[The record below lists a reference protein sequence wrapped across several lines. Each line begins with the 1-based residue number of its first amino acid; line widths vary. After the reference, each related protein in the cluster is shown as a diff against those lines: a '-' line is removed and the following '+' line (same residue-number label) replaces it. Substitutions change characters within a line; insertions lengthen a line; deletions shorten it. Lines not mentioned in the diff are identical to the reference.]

1 MAGMPAIVAKDLTRI
16 FKSYRKRPGFWGG
29 LTGLVRREYDRI
41 EAASGVT
48 FEIEEGELVGFL
60 GPNGAGKTTTLK
72 MLAGLLHPTSGEARV
87 LGFVPWERHNEYRR
101 RFALVMGQKNQLWW
115 DLPAMESFELNREIY
130 QVDRRDFQARLDELT
145 DLLEVRDKLRVMV
158 RELSLGE
165 RMKMELIASLLHAP
179 SVLFLDEPTI
189 GLDVVSQQKVRD
201 FIRHYNAKGQVTII
215 LTSHYMQDIEAL
227 CHRVIIMD
235 RGKIFYDGRLSEIVA
250 RFAPH
255 KIVQVTCRQPIP
267 DEALRPLGEVVERRD
282 TTVRLRVPRDRIGAA
297 CRELF
302 SRFPIEDIA
311 IEEVPVEDI
320 VREIFSQKSR

>member
-1 MAGMPAIVAKDLTRI
+1 MPAIVARDLTRI
-16 FKSYRKRPGFWGG
+16 FRSYRKRPGFWGG
-29 LTGLVRREYDRI
+29 VAGLFRREYDRI
-41 EAASGVT
+41 EAAVGVN
-48 FEIEEGELVGFL
+48 FEIDEGELVGFL

-87 LGFVPWERHNEYRR
+87 LGHVPWERRNEYRR

-115 DLPAMESFELNREIY
+115 DLPALESFELNREIY
-130 QVDRRDFQARLDELT
+130 QVERREFQARLDELT
-145 DLLEVRDKLRVMV
+145 DLLDVRDKLRVMV

-201 FIRHYNAKGQVTII
+201 FIRHYNATRQVTII

-227 CHRVIIMD
+227 CPRVIIID
-235 RGKIFYDGRLSEIVA
+235 KGRIFFDGRLSEIVA
-250 RFAPH
+250 RFAPY
-255 KIVQVTCRQPIP
+255 KLVQVACRQPIP
-267 DEALRPLGEVVERRD
+267 DDALRPLGEIAERRD
-282 TTVRLRVPRDRIGAA
+282 STVRLRVARDRVGNA

-302 SRFPIEDIA
+302 ARFPIEDVS
-311 IEEVPVEDI
+311 IEEIPVEDI
-320 VREIFSQKSR
+320 VREIFGQTRR

>member
-1 MAGMPAIVAKDLTRI
+1 MPAVVAKNLTRI

-29 LTGLVRREYDRI
+29 VVGLVCREYDRI
-41 EAASGVT
+41 EAAAEVS

-87 LGFVPWERHNEYRR
+87 LGHVPWERRDEYRR

-115 DLPAMESFELNREIY
+115 DLPAIESFELNREIY
-130 QVDRRDFQARLDELT
+130 QVAPRDFQARLDELT
-145 DLLEVRDKLRVMV
+145 GLLEVRDKLRVMV

-165 RMKMELIASLLHAP
+165 RMKMEIIASLLHAP

-189 GLDVVSQQKVRD
+189 GLDVISQRKVRD
-201 FIRHYNAKGQVTII
+201 FIRHYNTTRQVTIL
-215 LTSHYMQDIEAL
+215 LTSHYMADIEEL
-227 CHRVIIMD
+227 CDRVIIID
-235 RGKIFYDGRLSEIVA
+235 RGRIFYDGRLPELVA

-255 KIVQVTCRQPIP
+255 KLVQVVSRQPIP
-267 DEALRPLGEVVERRD
+267 EEALRSLGEILERGES
-282 TTVRLRVPRDRIGAA
+282 TVRLRVPRDRVGAV

-302 SRFPIEDIA
+302 ARFMIEDLA
-311 IEEVPVEDI
+311 IEEIPVEDI
-320 VREIFSQKSR
+320 VREIFGQARR